1 MDSNRYGRQDS
12 HNIKDEQD
20 GAIANTFE
28 QLIQNKNNKKRAS
41 MMADRNG
48 FGGIFAGLE
57 LRENVNTSCKPPAN
71 FNMGGNPLS
80 NTHN

>member
-1 MDSNRYGRQDS
+1 
-12 HNIKDEQD
+12 
-20 GAIANTFE
+20 
-28 QLIQNKNNKKRAS
+28 